1 MSPLNMPQS
10 AYRMVSTHLW
20 DLRAHAESKLRC
32 LATAQQQL
40 TTLEGSSARRGRA
53 ELRRALI
60 EELRKIV
67 AMTAT
72 LQAVAEEAL
81 SAAKKLPE

>member
-1 MSPLNMPQS
+1 MSPLNMPQT
-10 AYRMVSTHLW
+10 AYRILATRLW

-32 LATAQQQL
+32 LADAQQQL
-40 TTLEGSSARRGRA
+40 ATLEDSSARRGRA
-53 ELRRALI
+53 DRRRALI
-60 EELRKIV
+60 AALRKIV

-81 SAAKKLPE
+81 SAAKNLPE